1 MSHRDVRLCNT
12 KVQNLCNF
20 MSPPLLNLSL
30 SVNQSVN
37 DAFMG
42 IRIKYELP
50 GILGMPS
57 EQPSANSE
65 I

>member
-1 MSHRDVRLCNT
+1 
-12 KVQNLCNF
+12 

-30 SVNQSVN
+30 SVNQSVT

-42 IRIKYELP
+42 IRIKYELL

-65 I
+65 ILVCYGGDMWGVPSVTKNGG